1 MGSQKLGK
9 RMAKLK
15 IIFLS
20 IVMCCSISAH
30 AYDIDELV
38 QVLIKKSETNSS
50 FIYDDLIDDLSL
62 ENADK
67 IYIPQI
73 DYSFTRSNSTTS
85 TTSRSTINSNTNTI
99 SATLNLYN
107 GGFSQLNLIA
117 TQTRNQALQYLR
129 QYQKEL
135 LVKELFN
142 GYNSLQG
149 LIFKKNNQ
157 QKNLNF
163 YKKKVQEAE
172 ILFQADRITKVDL
185 LDFQNELIFAE
196 SLLLDYDRQIDNLM
210 LQVNK
215 LLDLEITDE
224 DVDFSRIIDVSD
236 KLIEKK
242 LFSELMSSSYGQYL
256 KYIERTYLPELEMN
270 KKELKPSVDLSYSL
284 SDTDKFSANV
294 DHRRNSS
301 LSLTLTFPLYDGD
314 IDENNFDIQQYEYQK
329 KLLTH
334 KDLKKDLLNTY
345 LESWNNFNFY
355 LQKIENQK
363 AIIET
368 LNLKLKGDEI
378 LYRSQKISVTRL
390 IETQNDLNDAN
401 NILLDLITQKK
412 FLVYPNPLVILDKSS
427 FNINISIR

>member
-62 ENADK
+62 ENAEK

-142 GYNSLQG
+142 GYNSIQG

-215 LLDLEITDE
+215 LLDLDITDE

-294 DHRRNSS
+294 GHRRNSS

-314 IDENNFDIQQYEYQK
+314 KDENNFDIQQYEYQK

-412 FLVYPNPLVILDKSS
+412 FYLIDILILNDDLSKIT
-427 FNINISIR
+427 NGLG

>member
-62 ENADK
+62 ENAEK

-185 LDFQNELIFAE
+185 LDFQNELIFAK

-215 LLDLEITDE
+215 LLDLDITDE

-294 DHRRNSS
+294 GHRRNSS

-314 IDENNFDIQQYEYQK
+314 KDENNFDIQQYEYQK

-412 FLVYPNPLVILDKSS
+412 FYLIDILILNDDLSKIT
-427 FNINISIR
+427 NGLG